1 MPANGRADIGAG
13 GGRVKRTWL
22 ALRSAVL
29 WFLSGL
35 HFFTITPPLIL
46 LGTFVDP
53 RKNDWPQ
60 RALFRNVLRV
70 AGVKFEV
77 RRSPGFDPQRTC
89 FFISN
94 HVNIFDAFVVYSAIP
109 QFLRG
114 LELESHFRVPAYGWM
129 MRRFGNIPVH
139 KNPTAAQTKE
149 LYRRTRRA
157 LDDGVSLVVFP
168 EGGRTLDG
176 HLRPFKDGAFRM
188 AIQFGYPV
196 VPMAI
201 TGSFQFNRKGSWM
214 LYPGKI
220 VVFLLDPIETRGLT
234 KADVPM
240 LRDRVYEAISERV
253 ENSLLRSDI
262 QPLVHQSS

>member
-1 MPANGRADIGAG
+1 MKRA
-13 GGRVKRTWL
+13 WL
-22 ALRSAVL
+22 AVRAATL
-29 WFLSGL
+29 WLLSGL
-35 HFFTITPPLIL
+35 HFFTLCPLLVL
-46 LGTFVDP
+46 LGIFVDP
-53 RKNDWPQ
+53 RRNDWPQ
-60 RALFRNVLRV
+60 RVLFRNVLRV

-77 RRSPGFDPQRTC
+77 RRAPGFDPNRTSL
-89 FFISN
+89 FIAN

-114 LELESHFRVPAYGWM
+114 LELESHFRIPAYGWM

-149 LYRRTRRA
+149 LYRRTRAA

-176 HLRPFKDGAFRM
+176 HVGEFKDGAFRM

-201 TGSFQFNRKGSWM
+201 TGSFDFNRKGHWM
-214 LYPGKI
+214 IYPGKI
-220 VVFLLDPIETRGLT
+220 IVYLGEQIETEGLT
-234 KADVPM
+234 KQDVGA
-240 LRDRVYEAISERV
+240 LRDK
-253 ENSLLRSDI
+253 
-262 QPLVHQSS
+262 VHQIVSSTVDAAMDARARGRELDANG

>member
-1 MPANGRADIGAG
+1 MPANGRAGVGPG
-13 GGRVKRTWL
+13 GGRVKQVWL
-22 ALRSAVL
+22 ALRSALL
-29 WFLSGL
+29 WILSGL
-35 HFFTITPPLIL
+35 HFFTLCPLLVL
-46 LGTFVDP
+46 LGIFVDP
-53 RKNDWPQ
+53 RRNDWPQ

-77 RRSPGFDPQRTC
+77 RRSPGFDPRRTC
-89 FFISN
+89 LFISN

-149 LYRRTRRA
+149 LYRRTKQA

-176 HLRPFKDGAFRM
+176 HVRPFKDGAFRM
-188 AIQFGYPV
+188 AVQFGYPV
-196 VPMAI
+196 VPIAI
-201 TGSFQFNRKGSWM
+201 TGSFEFNRKGSWM
-214 LYPGKI
+214 LNPGKI
-220 VVFLLDPIETRGLT
+220 VVYLLGPIETKGLS
-234 KADVPM
+234 KGDVAT
-240 LRDRVYEAISERV
+240 LRDQVRRAISEKV
-253 ENSLLRSDI
+253 ENSLSASGI
-262 QPLVHQSS
+262 QPLGSDSR